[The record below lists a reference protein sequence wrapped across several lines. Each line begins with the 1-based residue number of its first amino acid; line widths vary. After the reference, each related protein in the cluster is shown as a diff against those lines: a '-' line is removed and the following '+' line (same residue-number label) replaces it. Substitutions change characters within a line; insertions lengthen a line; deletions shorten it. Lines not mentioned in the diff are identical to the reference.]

1 MKTDY
6 LLPFLFLL
14 SIDICLNLFQIVLAN
29 QSSLPTLAKLNRVKL
44 NAPKKQ
50 KNSEKIYFIMLEFL
64 DVKNEL

>member
-64 DVKNEL
+64 DVKNEV